1 MWKRAEEITSL
12 GTKIDKKA
20 LALALRSQVS
30 FVNAEWDELKVNEYA
45 LATLFEESISSNLS
59 S

>member
-1 MWKRAEEITSL
+1 LWKRAEEITSL